1 MDIPTKFF
9 KEFRCLFSSFIAF
22 NVNKCIN
29 QGSYVDDLKKTEIQ
43 PFYKKDGRTEK
54 SNYRPISVL
63 SNVSKI
69 YERYLHDQ
77 INFYFDKIFSR
88 DQCSFRKFISTQ
100 HILLT
105 MIEKKKISCDNKQF
119 CVAILTGLSKT
130 FECVTYDL
138 LIAKLNA
145 YGLAQKAL
153 KLIHSYLCDRSQKV
167 KVSSSFSKELD
178 ILRRVPQGSILGPLL
193 YNM

>member
-63 SNVSKI
+63 SNVLEFLK
-69 YERYLHDQ
+69 DACM
-77 INFYFDKIFSR
+77 F
-88 DQCSFRKFISTQ
+88 KFIL
-100 HILLT
+100 ILIKYFEGISADFVNVLT
-105 MIEKKKISCDNKQF
+105 
-119 CVAILTGLSKT
+119 
-130 FECVTYDL
+130 
-138 LIAKLNA
+138 
-145 YGLAQKAL
+145 
-153 KLIHSYLCDRSQKV
+153 H
-167 KVSSSFSKELD
+167 
-178 ILRRVPQGSILGPLL
+178 SILFN
-193 YNM
+193 YDRKNENFA